1 MFTSC
6 GGGDCSW
13 LLESFIFLLMSLLF
27 YLNQIVMTSKVQDAS
42 HVHYST
48 EEIDLRR
55 C

>member
-6 GGGDCSW
+6 GGGNCSW
-13 LLESFIFLLMSLLF
+13 LLESFILLANESIILF
-27 YLNQIVMTSKVQDAS
+27 ESNCDDFKSSDAS